1 MLEEVAVVMS
11 MLVLNDSS
19 GPYDSEILGTSSKV
33 FADKIW
39 RFSNF
44 TVILHSKLFKLIF
57 MVRFIK
63 IWSGFG
69 RLKREQPQGWS

>member
-11 MLVLNDSS
+11 MLVLNDTS

-39 RFSNF
+39 RFSNSPRYK
-44 TVILHSKLFKLIF
+44 TGKTGIKLNVSK
-57 MVRFIK
+57 
-63 IWSGFG
+63 
-69 RLKREQPQGWS
+69 

>member
-39 RFSNF
+39 RFRNF

-57 MVRFIK
+57 MVRLMKITIK
-63 IWSGFG
+63 FTH
-69 RLKREQPQGWS
+69 LQKFY